1 MTRNTRIVLIA
12 ASIGIL
18 SVLAFAKEAGDAGHI
33 QPEIGEGISTS
44 TTPHSEIIPEV
55 KIDLPKPISP
65 ILKDDTKIED
75 RAVKIDA
82 YFEKR
87 GMPLAGYGSEFVA
100 KADEYGIDWTLLA
113 AISVA
118 ESSGGKQMCN
128 FNPFGWGSCR
138 SGVGDFSSIS
148 EAIDYVS
155 MNLGGHN
162 PRTAGAYSGN
172 SEADLW
178 SYNGTVDPLYPGKVM
193 RYMRDIMET
202 PLP

>member
-1 MTRNTRIVLIA
+1 MKQDSISPSGKDQTASNRSPGRAALWASLIA
-12 ASIGIL
+12 A
-18 SVLAFAKEAGDAGHI
+18 VLLVTA
-33 QPEIGEGISTS
+33 
-44 TTPHSEIIPEV
+44 V
-55 KIDLPKPISP
+55 LP
-65 ILKDDTKIED
+65 
-75 RAVKIDA
+75 A
-82 YFEKR
+82 
-87 GMPLAGYGSEFVA
+87 
-100 KADEYGIDWTLLA
+100 EYGIDWTLLA